1 MGRTDTIYEI
11 RVFGFIYYH
20 HRITTITTITT
31 TVELDSLVEH

>member
-20 HRITTITTITT
+20 HRIITTTTIT

>member
-20 HRITTITTITT
+20 HRITTTT

>member
-20 HRITTITTITT
+20 HRITTTTIT